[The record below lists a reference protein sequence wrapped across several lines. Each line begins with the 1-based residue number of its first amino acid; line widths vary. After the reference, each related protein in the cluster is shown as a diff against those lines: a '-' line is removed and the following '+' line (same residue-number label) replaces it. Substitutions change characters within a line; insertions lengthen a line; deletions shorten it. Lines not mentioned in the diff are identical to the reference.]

1 MRKEVCPMK
10 RVLLT
15 FAMLSVFFSAMF
27 AFFPDVPK
35 DHWAYEYVW
44 KLWQRGVF
52 IGYPDGEFKGD
63 RYITRYEAA
72 TAVSRLLDFIEQKML
87 AGASGDLA
95 QVVGNLSDKYMALE
109 EKVNGLTGILDTL
122 ASQIGTTQANLT
134 ETERELLEK
143 IDSVKEEIEMEFDK
157 EISLNREVVNNIG
170 LKLGNLSRDYERYK
184 ENVDAKISEVNEK
197 LAALEKDLGNKLAD
211 LKAMVDL
218 HEKDIINIYN
228 KISSVNEELNNK
240 IAATEEKL
248 SRKDEEI
255 SAMVELHEKDII
267 NLYNKVAALNE
278 DLNKKILD
286 TKAELSAKIESQ
298 EKTLNMV
305 YTKLLDTESKLND
318 EISALKEKDA
328 EIQKTVDLHEQ
339 DIVNLYGKTSSLEE
353 DLNMKYNETNEK
365 IDQVKAE
372 LEDKIE
378 SVKAYNRNL
387 SILTGA
393 FFGILGL
400 ILLAISG
407 K

>member
-1 MRKEVCPMK
+1 MK
-10 RVLLT
+10 RVLLAIT
-15 FAMLSVFFSAMF
+15 VISVFFSAAF

-44 KLWQRGVF
+44 KLWQRGIF

-87 AGASGDLA
+87 SGVSGNLT

-109 EKVNGLTGILDTL
+109 ERVNSLESVLDTL
-122 ASQIGTTQANLT
+122 AAQIGTTQVNVK
-134 ETERELLEK
+134 ETEREILAK
-143 IDSVKEEIEMEFDK
+143 IDSAKEELEAKFEE
-157 EISLNREVVNNIG
+157 EISLNREVVNNVG
-170 LKLGNLSRDYERYK
+170 LRLGNLARDYERYK
-184 ENVDAKISEVNEK
+184 ESVDTKIAEVNDK

-228 KISSVNEELNNK
+228 KISSVNEELNKK
-240 IAATEEKL
+240 ISATEEKL
-248 SRKDEEI
+248 SRRDEEI

-267 NLYNKVAALNE
+267 NIYNKISTLNE

>member
-1 MRKEVCPMK
+1 MK
-10 RVLLT
+10 RVLL
-15 FAMLSVFFSAMF
+15 AIIVISVFFSAAF

-44 KLWQRGVF
+44 KLWQRGIF

-87 AGASGDLA
+87 AGVSGNLT

-109 EKVNGLTGILDTL
+109 EKVNSLTSVLDTL
-122 ASQIGTTQANLT
+122 AAQIGNTQVNFKDAN
-134 ETERELLEK
+134 RKVLEK
-143 IDSVKEEIEMEFDK
+143 IDSVKEELEQK
-157 EISLNREVVNNIG
+157 LTQEISLNREVINNIG
-170 LKLGNLSRDYERYK
+170 LRLGNLSRNYERYK
-184 ENVDAKISEVNEK
+184 ESVDTKISEVN
-197 LAALEKDLGNKLAD
+197 NKLANLEKELSNKIAD
-211 LKAMVDL
+211 LEGVVNL

-228 KISSVNEELNNK
+228 KIASVNEELNKK

-248 SRKDEEI
+248 SGKDEEI

-267 NLYNKVAALNE
+267 NLYNKISALNE

-305 YTKLLDTESKLND
+305 YTKLLDVESKLSG
-318 EISALKEKDA
+318 EIDALKEKDA
-328 EIQKTVDLHEQ
+328 EIQRTVDLHEQ
-339 DIVNLYGKTSSLEE
+339 DIINLYGKTSSLEE
-353 DLNMKYNETNEK
+353 DLNLKYNETNEK

-372 LEDKIE
+372 LESKIE

>member
-1 MRKEVCPMK
+1 MR
-10 RVLLT
+10 RVL
-15 FAMLSVFFSAMF
+15 FAVVVLSIMFSSLF

-44 KLWQRGVF
+44 KLWQRGIF

-87 AGASGDLA
+87 AGVSGNLT

-109 EKVNGLTGILDTL
+109 EKVDSYATMIDTL
-122 ASQIGTTQANLT
+122 AAQIGNVQVNFMKADKDILA
-134 ETERELLEK
+134 K
-143 IDSVKEEIEMEFDK
+143 IDALRDELKGEFGKGIET
-157 EISLNREVVNNIG
+157 NREVINNVA
-170 LKLGNLSRDYERYK
+170 LRLGNLSRDYDRYK
-184 ENVDAKISEVNEK
+184 ENVESRIAEVNDK
-197 LAALEKDLGNKLAD
+197 LSSLEKELGNKIAD
-211 LKAMVDL
+211 LEGLVNL
-218 HEKDIINIYN
+218 HEKDIINLYN
-228 KISSVNEELNNK
+228 KVSSVKEELSQK

-248 SRKDEEI
+248 SKKDEEI

-267 NLYNKVAALNE
+267 NLYNKVSELNE

-298 EKTLNMV
+298 EKTINMV
-305 YTKLLDTESKLND
+305 YTKLLDVQSSLSD
-318 EISALKEKDA
+318 EIDSLKAQNEKL
-328 EIQKTVDLHEQ
+328 QKTVDLHEN
-339 DIVNLYGKTSSLEE
+339 DIINLYGKTSKLEE
-353 DLNMKYNETNEK
+353 DLNMTNDK
-365 IDQVKAE
+365 IDQIKAE
-372 LEDKIE
+372 LESKIE

-400 ILLAISG
+400 ILIAISG